1 MSIADIYELQD
12 KPLYCFKV
20 NPETGQ
26 IKKIT
31 IPRYNIKKPS
41 HYTSRL
47 IYIFGNCI
55 SNDGKTYRIT
65 SDKLDRF
72 VGNKLFTFNGSI
84 LDAREVI
91 TDTLLDQLD
100 NLEDKLIHTQTLYN
114 KVVIHSYSEV

>member
-26 IKKIT
+26 ITKIT

-47 IYIFGNCI
+47 IYVFGNCI

-72 VGNKLFTFNGSI
+72 VGNKLFTFNGSSDDAYKFI
-84 LDAREVI
+84 LETINEQIND
-91 TDTLLDQLD
+91 
-100 NLEDKLIHTQTLYN
+100 LEN
-114 KVVIHSYSEV
+114 KCKNAKRQFTNIVAFTHGL